1 MTIVLDLDRVEIG
14 GDLTAQ
20 AERFRGGGRDTRGL

>member
-14 GDLTAQ
+14 GDLT
-20 AERFRGGGRDTRGL
+20 ERFNAGGRDTRGL